1 MQELPWNMGG
11 FLLPKDATDARLI
24 GLNRFM
30 PSMAQQLAASLNHL
44 VTTIKAHDVW
54 LRLKESYQ
62 EIERRPNLDKKLR
75 RIMVRFG
82 REMEKLSRPKLSK
95 SAWHLEADKLA
106 QRLYSR
112 GGARIRSYMES
123 FLEYER
129 LIERIY
135 WLLSQ
140 LVMHECISC
149 ITSAM
154 PQQLQQVSL
163 GYGKRR
169 RLTALSE
176 TSVKTLEVGQ
186 LVHISLAETG
196 HLMDG
201 LYQVE
206 QWYAKHQAGIGARI
220 LFRARCLW
228 YCELE
233 DLKRTI
239 GEYADQTFLT
249 SEGKRTLGEWQVIIG
264 PQSDTPKAL
273 NVGADIPELELT
285 KTMYLP

>member
-30 PSMAQQLAASLNHL
+30 PSMAQQSAASLNHL

-75 RIMVRFG
+75 RIRVRFG
-82 REMEKLSRPKLSK
+82 RGMEKQIRSKPSR
-95 SAWHLEADKLA
+95 SAWHLEAEKLA
-106 QRLYSR
+106 QRLYSK

-149 ITSAM
+149 ITSAV

-163 GYGKRR
+163 GCGKRR

-186 LVHISLAETG
+186 LVHISLIETG

-206 QWYAKHQAGIGARI
+206 QWHAKHQVGIAARI
-220 LFRARCLW
+220 LFRARC
-228 YCELE
+228 
-233 DLKRTI
+233 
-239 GEYADQTFLT
+239 
-249 SEGKRTLGEWQVIIG
+249 S
-264 PQSDTPKAL
+264 
-273 NVGADIPELELT
+273 
-285 KTMYLP
+285 